1 MPQKKNIPFWLGL
14 VLVAV
19 LAALLAIAFLAPQ
32 TENETEHASVQ
43 MLKKQPAQQ
52 SAKEPVPQAIE
63 PMPEAS
69 SIDQVIEA
77 LPPEKSLATIRVD
90 HGLALIIDD
99 VGYNIS
105 TLKRLL
111 ALSVPVAIS
120 VLPEG
125 PFAEQSAKLAHQAG
139 QVVMLHLPMQPIDPS
154 LQMSESFLLEGMSE
168 ETLRNTFKR
177 DMDRVPFVEGVNNHM
192 GSKLTQLEVPMQQV
206 MQLCL
211 EHRLFFVDSKTSSG
225 SVAATV
231 AKSMGVNWAS
241 RHFFLDH
248 IMSPEAMNHEWER
261 ARTCVKK
268 GHRCIVIAH
277 PRAASVAFL
286 ENNLTKED
294 AANMVSIKRLLRGGL
309 SLTSDRNSMKQQ
321 ESFNK
326 P

>member
-1 MPQKKNIPFWLGL
+1 MAQKKKFPFWLGL
-14 VLVAV
+14 VLVMV
-19 LAALLAIAFLAPQ
+19 LVALLATVFMAPQ
-32 TENETEHASVQ
+32 TENETEQFGVQ
-43 MLKKQPAQQ
+43 MLKKQSVQSPAR
-52 SAKEPVPQAIE
+52 EPAPQAIE
-63 PMPEAS
+63 PKPEVPS

-77 LPPEKSLATIRVD
+77 LPPEKSLATTRVD

-99 VGYNIS
+99 VGYNLS
-105 TLKRLL
+105 ALKRLL

-125 PFAEQSAKLAHQAG
+125 PFAEQSARLAHQAG

-154 LQMSESFLLEGMSE
+154 LRMSESFLLEGMSE
-168 ETLRNTFKR
+168 ETLRDTFKR
-177 DMDRVPFVEGVNNHM
+177 DIDRVPFVEGVNNHM
-192 GSKLTQLEVPMQQV
+192 GSQLTQMEVPMQQV

-211 EHRLFFVDSKTSSG
+211 EHGLFFVDSKTISS

-261 ARTCVKK
+261 ARACVKK
-268 GHRCIVIAH
+268 GLRCIVIAH

-294 AANMVSIKRLLRGGL
+294 AANMVSIKRLLRGGAL
-309 SLTSDRNSMKQQ
+309 TGQSLQKHGISGETK
-321 ESFNK
+321 
-326 P
+326 

>member
-1 MPQKKNIPFWLGL
+1 MAQKKKFPFWLGL
-14 VLVAV
+14 VLVMV
-19 LAALLAIAFLAPQ
+19 LVALLATVFMAPQ
-32 TENETEHASVQ
+32 TENETEQFGVQ
-43 MLKKQPAQQ
+43 ILKKQSVQ
-52 SAKEPVPQAIE
+52 SAAREPVPQPIE
-63 PMPEAS
+63 PMPEVP
-69 SIDQVIEA
+69 SIGQLIEA
-77 LPPEKSLATIRVD
+77 LPPEKSLAKTRAD
-90 HGLALIIDD
+90 RGLALIIDD
-99 VGYNIS
+99 VGYNLS
-105 TLKRLL
+105 ALKRLL

-125 PFAEQSAKLAHQAG
+125 PFAEQSARLAHQSG
-139 QVVMLHLPMQPIDPS
+139 QVVMLHLPMQPLDPS

-168 ETLRNTFKR
+168 ETLRDTFKR
-177 DMDRVPFVEGVNNHM
+177 DIDRVPFAEGVNNHM
-192 GSKLTQLEVPMQQV
+192 GSQLTQMEVPMQQV

-211 EHRLFFVDSKTSSG
+211 EHRLFFVDSKTSSS

-261 ARTCVKK
+261 ARSCVKK

-294 AANMVSIKRLLRGGL
+294 AANMVSIKRLLRGGEL
-309 SLTSDRNSMKQQ
+309 TGPSLQQ
-321 ESFNK
+321 HGISGDTK
-326 P
+326 

>member
-1 MPQKKNIPFWLGL
+1 MAQKKKFPFWLGL
-14 VLVAV
+14 VLVMV
-19 LAALLAIAFLAPQ
+19 LVALLATVFMAPQ
-32 TENETEHASVQ
+32 TENETEQFGVQ
-43 MLKKQPAQQ
+43 MLKKQSVQSPAR
-52 SAKEPVPQAIE
+52 EPSPQAIE
-63 PMPEAS
+63 PMPEVPS

-77 LPPEKSLATIRVD
+77 LPPEKSLATTRAD

-99 VGYNIS
+99 VGYNLS
-105 TLKRLL
+105 ALKRLL

-125 PFAEQSAKLAHQAG
+125 PFAEQSARLAHQAG

-154 LQMSESFLLEGMSE
+154 LRMSESFLLEGMSE
-168 ETLRNTFKR
+168 ETLRDTFKR
-177 DMDRVPFVEGVNNHM
+177 DIDRVPFVEGVNNHM
-192 GSKLTQLEVPMQQV
+192 GSQLTQLEVPMQQV

-211 EHRLFFVDSKTSSG
+211 EHGLFFVDSKTISS

-261 ARTCVKK
+261 ARSCVKK
-268 GHRCIVIAH
+268 GLRCIVIAH

-294 AANMVSIKRLLRGGL
+294 AANMVSIKRLLRGGPL
-309 SLTSDRNSMKQQ
+309 TGQSLQQ
-321 ESFNK
+321 HGISGETK
-326 P
+326 